1 LLNHY
6 FVNTTKLSKLQKGI
20 LKAALSM
27 CWHQAYDGKEGFLSS
42 ELIGQLFYDIRRLSW
57 FRNDDRYRNTS
68 EYQLK
73 RKIHNR
79 VDVSISR
86 TLSKLQE
93 RGLVTKA
100 KDGHTAGCRLTT
112 HGLQIAQSLMPAH
125 LTGPT
130 KQEEKILKQ
139 RGIQD
144 EMEWQLIC
152 RAAMLKRKPATAG
165 KQ

>member
-1 LLNHY
+1 
-6 FVNTTKLSKLQKGI
+6 
-20 LKAALSM
+20 M

-42 ELIGQLFYDIRRLSW
+42 QSIGELFYDIPRLSW
-57 FRNDDRYRNTS
+57 FRHDDRYRNTS

-86 TLSKLQE
+86 TLTKLQK
-93 RGLVTKA
+93 RGLVAKA
-100 KDGHTAGCRLTT
+100 KDGYTAGCRLTA

-144 EMEWQLIC
+144 QMEWQLVC
-152 RAAMLKRKPATAG
+152 AAMLKRKQATAG
-165 KQ
+165 KR

>member
-1 LLNHY
+1 MY
-6 FVNTTKLSKLQKGI
+6 
-20 LKAALSM
+20 
-27 CWHQAYDGKEGFLSS
+27 WHQAYDGKEGFLSS
-42 ELIGQLFYDIRRLSW
+42 QSIGQLFYDIPRLSW
-57 FRNDDRYRNTS
+57 FRYDDRYRNAS

-79 VDVSISR
+79 IDVSISR
-86 TLSKLQE
+86 TLTKLQE

-112 HGLQIAQSLMPAH
+112 HGLQMARSLMPAH

-130 KQEEKILKQ
+130 EQEEKILKQ
-139 RGIQD
+139 RRIQARI
-144 EMEWQLIC
+144 EWEDMI
-152 RAAMLKRKPATAG
+152 KRQQATAG